1 MRRIWIIVCGLLLS
15 SIANAEFLVSGYV
28 KEMYALYALENDI
41 PLLSIKRYDMQY
53 NMVHQRLNAEW
64 QIDQHWTFN
73 GAMRTRWIAG
83 PMVDKI
89 SNYAE
94 MTAKDMGYVDLS
106 NNVYE
111 AHSSFLNIA
120 LDRLY
125 VNYTLDR
132 LEVSLGRQR
141 INWGIGMIWN
151 PNDIF
156 NHFSYFDFDYEE
168 RSGSDALLATYYTS
182 DYSNIDMAIKVDHLN
197 QWTSALR
204 YRMNVFN
211 YDIQLVGGKLPH
223 DWMFGTGFSGAIGSI
238 AIMGEISCIQE
249 DAWKEELDVVATLE
263 MDYLFPQNSLLKD
276 VQWHAA
282 VLLNTSGSTGQMTT
296 PVLLNTSLGQ
306 DVRELSM
313 GKWELFSS
321 LSYPFSPLF
330 SGSVAAMVNP
340 VDGSFYAS
348 PSLTY
353 SLSDNF
359 ELLGLVQL
367 CIGDEATEYAA
378 MGNIYASM
386 VRLRYSF

>member
-1 MRRIWIIVCGLLLS
+1 MRRIWIIMSGLLLS
-15 SIANAEFLVSGYV
+15 SIAYAEFSVSGYI

-41 PLLSIKRYDMQY
+41 PMMSINRYHMQY
-53 NMVHQRLNAEW
+53 NMLHQRLNAEW
-64 QIDQHWTFN
+64 QVDQHWTFY
-73 GAMRTRWIAG
+73 GAMRTRWIVG
-83 PMVDKI
+83 PMVSKI
-89 SNYAE
+89 PNYAD
-94 MTAKDMGYVDLS
+94 MMNQDMGYIDLS
-106 NNVYE
+106 NNVYD
-111 AHSSFLNIA
+111 APSSFLNVA

-125 VNYTLDR
+125 VNYTFNR

-168 RSGSDALLATYYTS
+168 RTGSDALLATYYTS
-182 DYSNIDMAIKVDHLN
+182 DYSNIDIALKVDHLN

-223 DWMFGTGFSGAIGSI
+223 DWMLGAGFSGAIGSV

-249 DAWKEELDVVATLE
+249 GVCHEDLNVLAALE
-263 MDYLFPQNSLLKD
+263 MDYVCPQNSLFKD

-282 VLLNTSGSTGQMTT
+282 VLLNTSGSTGKITT
-296 PVLLNTSLGQ
+296 PVLLNTSVRQ
-306 DVRELSM
+306 DIRELSR

-321 LSYPFSPLF
+321 LSYPFSPLL
-330 SGSVAAMVNP
+330 SGSVAAIVNP

-353 SLSDNF
+353 SLSDNL

-367 CIGDEATEYAA
+367 GIGDEATEYAA

-386 VRLRYSF
+386 IRLRYSF

>member
-1 MRRIWIIVCGLLLS
+1 MRKILIIMCGLFLS
-15 SIANAEFLVSGYV
+15 YTVSAEFSVSGYV
-28 KEMYALYALENDI
+28 KEMYALYALENEI
-41 PLLSIKRYDMQY
+41 PLLNIKRYDMQY

-64 QIDQHWTFN
+64 QVGNRWTIN
-73 GAMRTRWIAG
+73 GAMRTRFIAG
-83 PMVDKI
+83 PMVNKI
-89 SNYAE
+89 PNYAD
-94 MTAKDMGYVDLS
+94 MIAQDMGTIDLS

-111 AHSSFLNIA
+111 AQFSFLNVS
-120 LDRLY
+120 LDRLF
-125 VNYTLDR
+125 VNYTYDR

-182 DYSNIDMAIKVDHLN
+182 DYSNIDIAFKVDHLN

-211 YDIQLVGGKLPH
+211 YDIQLVGGKLPN
-223 DWMFGTGFSGAIGSI
+223 DWMLGTGFSGAIGQV

-249 DAWKEELDVVATLE
+249 DALKEDLDVVATLE
-263 MDYLFPQNSLLKD
+263 MDYVFPQTSQLKE

-282 VLLNTSGSTGQMTT
+282 VLLNTSGSTGKMTT
-296 PVLLNTSLGQ
+296 PILLNTSLGQ
-306 DVRELSM
+306 DIRELSM

-330 SGSVAAMVNP
+330 SGSVAAIVNP

-348 PSLTY
+348 PSLTC

-378 MGNIYASM
+378 MGNLYASM
-386 VRLRYSF
+386 IRLRYSF